1 MTEIYNT
8 VSNSSCHFPSS
19 SGFTFNAQIHVMIS
33 LTHWQGFHSLQY
45 ISRKRDYAPDCIY
58 DLDFFNK
65 CCLQTALISLVIHTN
80 NKHKTGYSVPAVTS
94 RTKHPVRPLL
104 LKLKHIPLAMSMA
117 LTLFEGVTSKT
128 EWEDSTHS
136 SQQQCFFFFWFVFLN
151 VFVVPAFCTLVSHSR
166 DSQQTWHVEH
176 FPLGGK
182 NTPF

>member
-1 MTEIYNT
+1 MRTSITCCPEHKSSYINAWIIMTEIYNT

-94 RTKHPVRPLL
+94 RTEHPVRPLL

-136 SQQQCFFFFWFVFLN
+136 SQQQWGFFWFVF
-151 VFVVPAFCTLVSHSR
+151 F
-166 DSQQTWHVEH
+166 
-176 FPLGGK
+176 
-182 NTPF
+182 